1 MLKIRIGAKAPNGEV
16 IIIEHMAI
24 YAYVEDRLWFTPV
37 HTPRIPVDIELD
49 NVMWFDISEV
59 DNEA

>member
-1 MLKIRIGAKAPNGEV
+1 MLKIRIGAEAPNEV

-24 YAYVEDRLWFTPV
+24 YAYVHEDRLWFTPV
-37 HTPRIPVDIELD
+37 HTPRIPVEIELD
-49 NVMWFDISEV
+49 NVIWFDISEV